1 MNKFMIYGGAAFVVI
16 LIIVVLYF
24 VFTEV
29 KNRKETSNIE
39 LPDINEIEQKE
50 RLLKME
56 ENREQYGFGEELEVD
71 ESSLSDLQVNVD
83 GTNFIKTHG
92 ETSVLDD
99 FGGLLSSD
107 GKLTKPTPKIG
118 NKIDLPNIP
127 VEAAEVT
134 EEKVG
139 EVDKV
144 DEVVPVL
151 ETEDD
156 FELPSL

>member
-1 MNKFMIYGGAAFVVI
+1 MNKILIYGGAAFVVI

-24 VFTEV
+24 ILTEV

-50 RLLKME
+50 RMLKMK
-56 ENREQYGFGEELEVD
+56 ENREEYGFGEELEVD
-71 ESSLSDLQVNVD
+71 ESSLSDLQVNID
-83 GTNFIKTHG
+83 EANFIKASG

-118 NKIDLPNIP
+118 NKIDLPSIP
-127 VEAAEVT
+127 VEKVPAHEEVEISQLT
-134 EEKVG
+134 
-139 EVDKV
+139 D
-144 DEVVPVL
+144 
-151 ETEDD
+151 TEDD